1 MVRKNPDSTLGCSI
15 FWGTTCGIFQLTR
28 YTAEGVLEWM
38 LLFLCVFGG
47 AVLGGCYNATGC
59 VVQAK
64 VVTAFEDE
72 KLHKIPLQCDLGPLP
87 IRLAQESNGEQWRFW
102 MWGIANLA
110 NDFAKSIWW
119 GSKNFSIKL
128 FPFPERLTHK
138 HEQNLEAKV
147 PLVGLCRFD
156 ARVGF
161 HWLGAWSFSR
171 QIFIQHVGR
180 VQVAANRPDSGKL
193 FFAGNLRTNL
203 LNHAVYPSQRCF
215 EWTVAGLQKRSLNC
229 VDEWANMPCTLR
241 VGNWN
246 CEVYETWDLYKF
258 PKSVFNILASFQVFA
273 ERTERTLAGSFTTL
287 VSTSPKSECEK
298 PEKAWVKEKPPQLV
312 FGAKSRA
319 VFSPNA
325 VFFLFGR
332 YQTHTSEKMY
342 RHRYLNQPAF

>member
-47 AVLGGCYNATGC
+47 AVLGGCY
-59 VVQAK
+59 
-64 VVTAFEDE
+64 E
-72 KLHKIPLQCDLGPLP
+72 
-87 IRLAQESNGEQWRFW
+87 
-102 MWGIANLA
+102 
-110 NDFAKSIWW
+110 SIWW

-241 VGNWN
+241 VGN
-246 CEVYETWDLYKF
+246 
-258 PKSVFNILASFQVFA
+258 
-273 ERTERTLAGSFTTL
+273 
-287 VSTSPKSECEK
+287 
-298 PEKAWVKEKPPQLV
+298 
-312 FGAKSRA
+312 
-319 VFSPNA
+319 
-325 VFFLFGR
+325 
-332 YQTHTSEKMY
+332 
-342 RHRYLNQPAF
+342 